1 MIRRRSATAL
11 AAVATPSPALA
22 ACGGGSSGGGGSS
35 PSGGQ
40 VKQNAGLNAVAN
52 ASDEKGGTMRIAQ
65 SGDWDSLD
73 PGNMYYAFAWN
84 FARLYTRSLVT
95 FSPEPGPP
103 KIVPDLATSLG
114 KSSEGGKTWTYTL
127 RDGVKF
133 EDGTP
138 VTSKDVK
145 YGVERSLDKAVFP
158 NGPSYFND
166 WLDLKGYAGP
176 YKDKGKTDPAI
187 TTPDDKTIVFHLKKA
202 FGGFDYFAQIP
213 STAPVPQAKDTG
225 SKYQS
230 HVVSTG
236 PYMFKDFKA
245 GKGFTL
251 VRNPNW
257 DKASDPLRKALPDE
271 YDVSVN
277 VNADDVDNRLL
288 AGDLDL
294 DVAGAGVQPAAQGKI
309 LANADL
315 KTHTDILP
323 ETRLNYLT
331 MRDTV
336 KPFDNIHCRK
346 AVEYAVDKTG
356 YFRAYGGS
364 TGGKIATNIT
374 PPNIAGAKSFDLYP
388 TPNSAGDVA
397 KAKAELQQCGQP
409 NGFAANMAYRG
420 ERPKEKAAAQSV
432 QQSLSR
438 VGIKLTLKTYP
449 AADYFALYA
458 GNKAFVKNNKI
469 GINTMA
475 WGADWPD
482 GFGFLSQIVDPRVI
496 RPAGNTNLGV
506 TDPAVATAIDKA
518 VAATDLTTA
527 QADWVDVDRTVM
539 EGAWIVPGTWG
550 YALYYRPTT
559 LTNVTGPGGYG
570 MWDYL
575 NMGLKKASS

>member
-1 MIRRRSATAL
+1 MIRRRSVTAL
-11 AAVATPSPALA
+11 GAVAAASLALA
-22 ACGGGSSGGGGSS
+22 ACSSGSSGGGGGTSS
-35 PSGGQ
+35 SGE
-40 VKQNAGLNAVAN
+40 VSQNAGLNKVAN
-52 ASDEKGGTMRIAQ
+52 ASDTKGGTMRIAQ

-73 PGNMYYAFAWN
+73 PGNMYYAFAWD
-84 FARLYTRSLVT
+84 FSRIYTRALVT
-95 FSPEPGPP
+95 FSPDPGPA
-103 KIVPDLATSLG
+103 KLVPDLATSLG
-114 KSSEGGKTWTYTL
+114 KSSDGGKTWTYTL

-158 NGPSYFND
+158 NGPTYFND

-187 TTPDDKTIVFHLKKA
+187 ETPDDKTIVFHLKKP
-202 FGGFDYFAQIP
+202 FSGFDYFAQIP

-236 PYMFKDFKA
+236 PYMFKTYSA

-251 VRNPNW
+251 VRNPSW
-257 DKASDPLRKALPDE
+257 DQATDPIRKALPDG
-271 YDVSVN
+271 YDVSNN

-315 KTHTDILP
+315 KKNTDILA

-346 AVEYAVDKTG
+346 AVEWALDKTG

-364 TGGKIATNIT
+364 TGGQIATNIT
-374 PPNIAGAKSFDLYP
+374 PPNIPGAKSFDLYP
-388 TPNSAGDVA
+388 TPNHAGDVT

-409 NGFAANMAYRG
+409 NGFSVGMAYRG
-420 ERPKEKAAAQSV
+420 ERPKEKATAQSV
-432 QQSLSR
+432 QQSLAR

-458 GNKAFVKNNKI
+458 GNNAFVKRNNI

-496 RPAGNTNLGV
+496 RAAGNTNLGV
-506 TDPAVATAIDKA
+506 TDPAVATLVDKA
-518 VAATDLTTA
+518 ITAPDDASRQAA
-527 QADWVDVDRTVM
+527 WVDVDRKVM
-539 EGAWIVPGTWG
+539 EDAYIAPGTWG
-550 YALYYRPTT
+550 SALYYRPPT
-559 LTNVTGPGGYG
+559 LTNVTGPGAYG
-570 MWDYL
+570 MYDFL
-575 NMGLKKASS
+575 NMGVKAA